1 MCNLVDS
8 KIHSVL
14 PTVCSLLYLLML
26 SCAPFGLIF
35 RDGHA
40 FLKSSLRVT
49 NIQGWARIPEIK
61 PSRHALLDFAFLRFY
76 LRNSFYVPVFLKTFF
91 RIPKIKRGPTWR
103 TKRWV

>member
-14 PTVCSLLYLLML
+14 PTVCSLLT
-26 SCAPFGLIF
+26 
-35 RDGHA
+35 DVV
-40 FLKSSLRVT
+40 LRTFWT

-61 PSRHALLDFAFLRFY
+61 PTRHALLDFAFLRFY
-76 LRNSFYVPVFLKTFF
+76 LRNSFCVPVFLKTFF
-91 RIPKIKRGPTWR
+91 RAPKIKRGPPWR